1 MIAARVEQL
10 EAVFRDIAATRMADV
25 PICHPGLAVRAL
37 GFEPLPDEPQLA
49 FGVLL
54 TPWFM
59 NLVRLPLDPTAP
71 AALREREA
79 ARRVMHDRAFDFLG
93 AFEPALGPFESCSL
107 YSPMFD
113 FVDQAGGSGHRAR
126 GAGLAAPARA
136 GGACRSARRAGTPRL
151 PVRPARQRHRQDERQ
166 ARPPGR

>member
-10 EAVFRDIAATRMADV
+10 EVVFRDIAATRMADV

-37 GFEPLPDEPQLA
+37 GFEPLPEEPQVA

-71 AALREREA
+71 AALAERA
-79 ARRVMHDRAFDFLG
+79 SARRVMHDRAFDFLG

-113 FVDQAGGSGHRAR
+113 FVDQAAAVATAHEVLALLRQPEPAMPP
-126 GAGLAAPARA
+126 AQPAAPARRGFLFGRPQA
-136 GGACRSARRAGTPRL
+136 SA
-151 PVRPARQRHRQDERQ
+151 AR
-166 ARPPGR
+166 